1 MSDTATANSKASAA
15 INRYPHLK
23 SQIMESW
30 ELMNDEISEGS
41 SEDHEVELFLSALDD
56 ITEEEV

>member
-1 MSDTATANSKASAA
+1 MSDTATANSKGASA

-23 SQIMESW
+23 QQIIESW
-30 ELMNDEISEGS
+30 ELMSDEISEGS
-41 SEDHEVELFLSALDD
+41 SEEMEVERFLSALDD